1 MRICQPPKRLT
12 KQKKIYQRPKRFRPL
27 CEQTGRRCFQLR
39 PHSQNLPKSS
49 QTKWNCTGTG
59 FSFSVLCN
67 NAVLFCIFLALLF
80 ALFSH
85 RFILHFYFPLF
96 FSATKTQFF
105 PATVTQVSDLPQPL
119 FHCCPSQISE
129 LEWPPPKSVI
139 VGIKQIKI
147 DFYSSGRSDFTEIMA
162 A

>member
-1 MRICQPPKRLT
+1 MSNLLKDSALFVNRQEDAAFNSLSKSPKKLT
-12 KQKKIYQRPKRFRPL
+12 NKVELHRNWVFFQRPL
-27 CEQTGRRCFQLR
+27 QQRCF
-39 PHSQNLPKSS
+39 
-49 QTKWNCTGTG
+49 
-59 FSFSVLCN
+59 
-67 NAVLFCIFLALLF
+67 ILALLF
-80 ALFSH
+80 ALFPH

-96 FSATKTQFF
+96 FSATKTRFF